1 MEVHRTDRP
10 DREDPASEIG
20 GAERVIAGALERRI
34 PRITERWH
42 QDLVSHLKVRPQAV
56 FPGENLLGHMP
67 RVVQHVISFVEANG
81 DTPEE
86 ILGALRSVAAH
97 WRTAGYSIEESLL
110 HFRILNRVLHEE
122 LRGLLEE
129 SHSSLP
135 ATAAAR
141 IAESLSHGSTLI
153 QAVVVGCYRDR
164 EEEHFGDF
172 VSVLSHEVR
181 GPIAAGLAALQLLV
195 VLEEREAGA
204 KTETLRRQAF
214 DRMERSL
221 WQVRDVLE
229 AVTELVVMPTKP
241 AAEPE
246 RREPVAEIISA
257 VMAEFRATQDAVR
270 VEADE
275 GIPEVA
281 IPYHPVILVLH
292 NLVQNAVAHSDPAK
306 PDRWVRLTCGYD
318 EETDRWLLRVR
329 DNGVGIA
336 ESEQELI
343 FHRFRRGRE
352 ARGPGHGLGLSIARE
367 AARRLKGD
375 VWVESVPGQGST
387 FTFAVPAEKTPALST
402 AG

>member
-10 DREDPASEIG
+10 DRQDPAFELG
-20 GAERVIAGALERRI
+20 GAERAIAGALERRI
-34 PRITERWH
+34 PRITEHWH
-42 QDLVSHLKVRPQAV
+42 LDLVSHLKVRPRAV
-56 FPGENLLGHMP
+56 FPGQDLLDHMP
-67 RVVQHVISFVEANG
+67 GVVQHVISFVEANG
-81 DTPEE
+81 DTSEE
-86 ILGALRSVAAH
+86 TLEALRNVATH
-97 WRTAGYSIEESLL
+97 WRNAGYSIEESLL

-122 LRGLLEE
+122 LRSLLEE

-141 IAESLSHGSTLI
+141 IAESLSHGSTLA

-181 GPIAAGLAALQLLV
+181 GPISAGLATLQTLV

-204 KTETLRRQAF
+204 RTERLRRQAF
-214 DRMERSL
+214 ERLERSF
-221 WQVRDVLE
+221 WQVRDVLD
-229 AVTELVVMPTKP
+229 AVTKLVMPGSQ

-246 RREPVAEIISA
+246 RREPVAEIVSA
-257 VMAEFRATQDAVR
+257 VMAEFCTAQDAVR

-292 NLVQNAVAHSDPAK
+292 NLVQNAVAYSDPEK

-343 FHRFRRGRE
+343 FHRFRRGKG
-352 ARGPGHGLGLSIARE
+352 ARCTGHGLGLSIARE
-367 AARRLKGD
+367 AARRIEGD
-375 VWVESVPGQGST
+375 VWVESTPGEGST
-387 FTFAVPAEKTPALST
+387 FTFAVPAEKAWALSPV
-402 AG
+402 G

>member
-1 MEVHRTDRP
+1 M
-10 DREDPASEIG
+10 I
-20 GAERVIAGALERRI
+20 AEALERRI
-34 PRITERWH
+34 PWITKHWH

-56 FPGENLLGHMP
+56 FPGENLLDHMP
-67 RVVQHVISFVEANG
+67 GVVQHVISLVEANG
-81 DTPEE
+81 DTSEE
-86 ILGALRSVAAH
+86 TLRALRSVAAH

-122 LRGLLEE
+122 LRILLEE

-135 ATAAAR
+135 AKAAAR
-141 IAESLSHGSTLI
+141 IAESLSHGSTLV

-181 GPIAAGLAALQLLV
+181 GPLSAGLAALQTLV
-195 VLEEREAGA
+195 VLEEREADA
-204 KTETLRRQAF
+204 KTERLRRQAF
-214 DRMERSL
+214 ERLERSF
-221 WQVRDVLE
+221 WQVRDVLV
-229 AVTELVVMPTKP
+229 AVTELVVMPGSQ

-246 RREPVAEIISA
+246 RREPVAEIVSA
-257 VMAEFRATQDAVR
+257 VLAEFRATQDAVR

-275 GIPEVA
+275 EMPEVA
-281 IPYHPVILVLH
+281 IPYHPVILILH
-292 NLVQNAVAHSDPAK
+292 NLVQNAVAYSDPGK
-306 PDRWVRLTCGYD
+306 PDRWVRLTCEYD

-375 VWVESVPGQGST
+375 VWVESVPGEGST
-387 FTFAVPAEKTPALST
+387 FTFVVPAEKASALSPV
-402 AG
+402 

>member
-10 DREDPASEIG
+10 DRQDPDHGLGE
-20 GAERVIAGALERRI
+20 AEHAIAGALERRI

-42 QDLVSHLKVRPQAV
+42 QALVSHLNVRPQAV
-56 FPGENLLGHMP
+56 FPGEDLLDHMP
-67 RVVQHVISFVEANG
+67 GVVQHVISFVEANG
-81 DTPEE
+81 DTSEGTLE
-86 ILGALRSVAAH
+86 ALRSVAAH

-122 LRGLLEE
+122 LRSLLEE

-164 EEEHFGDF
+164 EEEHFGEF
-172 VSVLSHEVR
+172 VSVLAHEVR
-181 GPIAAGLAALQLLV
+181 GPISAGLAALQMLV
-195 VLEEREAGA
+195 VLEEREAGTQ
-204 KTETLRRQAF
+204 TERLRRQAF
-214 DRMERSL
+214 ERLDGSF
-221 WQVRDVLE
+221 WQVRDVLD
-229 AVTELVVMPTKP
+229 AVKKLVMPSSP
-241 AAEPE
+241 EAEPE
-246 RREPVAEIISA
+246 RREPVAEIVST
-257 VMAEFRATQDAVR
+257 VMAEFRAAQDAVR
-270 VEADE
+270 LEANE

-292 NLVQNAVAHSDPAK
+292 NLVQNAVAYSDPEK
-306 PDRWVRLTCGYD
+306 PDRWVRLTCGYE

-367 AARRLKGD
+367 AARRIKGD
-375 VWVESVPGQGST
+375 VWVESTPGEGST
-387 FTFAVPAEKTPALST
+387 FTFAVPAEKAWALST